1 VTILANT
8 AVNEKMKHRNGSVFV
23 AKLTTVGRRTG
34 LPRTVELRL
43 VYLDGKFY
51 ASSAKIEN
59 KHWCRNMI
67 HNPAVEVSAGGSRYA
82 CRARQVTEE
91 NLRRQVLAL
100 RDSPPLLER
109 AVFEMAP
116 T

>member
-1 VTILANT
+1 VIIWPNM
-8 AVNEKMKHRNGSVFV
+8 AVNENPNLRNGSVFV

-43 VYLDGKFY
+43 VYLGGKFY
-51 ASSAKIEN
+51 ASSSKIES

-67 HNPAVEVSAGGSRYA
+67 HNPAVEVRAGGSRYA

-91 NLRRQVLAL
+91 NLRRQVLTL
-100 RDSPPLLER
+100 RDSPALLER
-109 AVFEMAP
+109 VVFEMAP
-116 T
+116 K

>member
-1 VTILANT
+1 
-8 AVNEKMKHRNGSVFV
+8 VNEKMNLRNGSVFV

-34 LPRTVELRL
+34 VPRTVELRL

-51 ASSAKIEN
+51 ASSAKIKN

-67 HNPAVEVSAGGSRYA
+67 RNSAVEVSAGGSHYA

-91 NLRRQVLAL
+91 NLRRQVLTL